1 MAKRRPSGDG
11 MVRKREDGR
20 WEGRIVV
27 GHKDNGDSIFR
38 YVYADTQKE
47 LTARLRKCITA
58 YQGVDLTEQSRL
70 TLSEWL
76 DQWLVSKEGLVRPGT
91 LNGYR
96 GYIEN
101 HIRPHLGEKRISQ
114 IKAADIQRFYDMLS
128 RKLAS
133 GTVRRIHTT
142 LHGILKAAAQARL
155 IPRNPVEEVTPPK
168 FGYQE
173 KKVLTAEQVDRLMEA
188 IQKDALW
195 HDLFYT
201 ELTTGLRRGELCG
214 LRWEDFD
221 AASGSLKV
229 CRTVRREKGKG
240 LTTGDT
246 KTYAGTR
253 TITLPPSLAALLKER
268 KRAAK
273 TAWIFPDLLR
283 PERPT
288 APDAAYRRMKLLL
301 EQAGL
306 PDIRFHDLRHTF
318 ATHALTSGVDV
329 KTLKD
334 ALAPPAPP
342 RIKAD
347 MPFGDWMEY
356 WYETQSRPA
365 ARPGTRRIYEGC
377 LRLYIRPGL
386 GHIPLNRLTAK
397 DMQRFFAWLK
407 TEGRADQSDGE
418 TGLADSQLRNIHS
431 LCRRALEKAVSEDLI
446 PQNPASG
453 CKLPPARKGEMN
465 VLSRESMQ
473 KLLIQAKEEKYYELF
488 LLEFATGLR
497 LGELTALQWEDL
509 NLTTGE
515 LRISKQAVVIGS
527 EVVVTEPKTK
537 AAVRTL
543 LLPPKVLEVFREYRK
558 RNVSRWLFPSPKKE
572 DSPLLPSVVR
582 QRLHRLLDHA
592 GCERVRF
599 HDLRHTFATNA
610 LAHGM
615 DIKTLSTILGHV
627 SAATTLNTYSHI
639 TEEMRRQAAAKIDA
653 GIANI
658 IPTMPM
664 MKKSIWRTLRQ
675 EKLTAC

>member
-1 MAKRRPSGDG
+1 MDVKTLSGILGHTRAAFTLDTYTHTTGDMQKRAAEIVDEFLTDIFGEELKPWQKKRKNREGT
-11 MVRKREDGR
+11 VRLRKDGR
-20 WEGRIVV
+20 WEGRVV
-27 GHKDNGDSIFR
+27 IGYDD
-38 YVYADTQKE
+38 
-47 LTARLRKCITA
+47 
-58 YQGVDLTEQSRL
+58 QGL
-70 TLSEWL
+70 
-76 DQWLVSKEGLVRPGT
+76 
-91 LNGYR
+91 
-96 GYIEN
+96 
-101 HIRPHLGEKRISQ
+101 
-114 IKAADIQRFYDMLS
+114 
-128 RKLAS
+128 
-133 GTVRRIHTT
+133 
-142 LHGILKAAAQARL
+142 
-155 IPRNPVEEVTPPK
+155 PK
-168 FGYQE
+168 T
-173 KKVLTAEQVDRLMEA
+173 KNVL
-188 IQKDALW
+188 
-195 HDLFYT
+195 
-201 ELTTGLRRGELCG
+201 
-214 LRWEDFD
+214 
-221 AASGSLKV
+221 
-229 CRTVRREKGKG
+229 
-240 LTTGDT
+240 
-246 KTYAGTR
+246 
-253 TITLPPSLAALLKER
+253 
-268 KRAAK
+268 AK
-273 TAWIFPDLLR
+273 TKS
-283 PERPT
+283 ECVE
-288 APDAAYRRMKLLL
+288 KL
-301 EQAGL
+301 
-306 PDIRFHDLRHTF
+306 
-318 ATHALTSGVDV
+318 

-347 MPFGDWMEY
+347 MPFGDWMEH
-356 WYETQSRPA
+356 WYETYSRPA
-365 ARPGTRRIYEGC
+365 ARPGTRRIYEGY

-431 LCRRALEKAVSEDLI
+431 LCWRALEKAVSGNLI

-599 HDLRHTFATNA
+599 HDLRHTFATLA
-610 LAHGM
+610 LESGM
-615 DIKTLSTILGHV
+615 DVKTLSAMLGHV
-627 SAATTLNTYSHI
+627 SAATTLDIYTHI
-639 TEEMRRQAAAKIDA
+639 TDDMRLTVA
-653 GIANI
+653 ANI
-658 IPTMPM
+658 DRSIGKAVPQEDASEPGQETAPATAEKPSMTDFKPYVGRKRRSGTGCVSEINDHLFEGRYSPKWPDG
-664 MKKSIWRTLRQ
+664 KKHARNVYAHTREECE
-675 EKLTAC
+675 EKLKLLIAEMKAEIVEAQRLKDLGEGDGSPPEEKKGKRGKTRI